1 MAVKRLFMSA
11 LAAALAIAA
20 PIAGAQQFPS
30 RPLRIIVPFPAG
42 GIVDLMAR
50 SLNDKL
56 AAQLG
61 QPVLVETRPGA
72 NASLGTDAVAKSE
85 PDGHTL
91 LLATLSTVTT
101 PALSKTPWHPVKD
114 FAGVAMMGHVANV
127 AVVHPSLPVQT
138 LKDFVDYA
146 RARPGKLNYINAG
159 IGTSPT
165 MGAELFKKN
174 TGIDVVGIGYKGFPP
189 AIPDMLAGQIQFSFM
204 PFGVAAPH
212 VRGGKLRLLA
222 VAAPARNRQFPD
234 APTMA
239 EAGFADSQVISW
251 YAFIVPVATP
261 RSLIARLNAEFG
273 KALADPDVLARIE
286 KIGGEP
292 LPAGKPE
299 EVDAMVAGEF
309 ERWVKLVKETGLKLD

>member
-1 MAVKRLFMSA
+1 MAVKRLFAAALGSA
-11 LAAALAIAA
+11 LALAV
-20 PIAGAQQFPS
+20 PYVQAQQFPTK
-30 RPLRIIVPFPAG
+30 PLRIVVPFPAG

-50 SLNDKL
+50 ALNEKL

-61 QPVLVETRPGA
+61 QQVLVEARPGA
-72 NASLGTDAVAKSE
+72 NAGLGTEAVIKSE
-85 PDGHTL
+85 PDGHTI

-101 PALSKTPWHPVKD
+101 PALSQTSWQPTRD
-114 FAGVAMMGHVANV
+114 LAGVAMMGHVANV

-138 LKDFVDYA
+138 LKEFVDYA

-174 TGIDVVGIGYKGFPP
+174 VGIDVVGVGYRGFPP
-189 AIPDMLAGQIQFSFM
+189 AIPDMLSGQIQFSFM

-222 VAAPARNRQFPD
+222 VAAPARNKQFPD

-239 EAGFADSQVISW
+239 ESGFADSQVISW
-251 YAFIVPVATP
+251 YAFMVTAATP
-261 RSLIARLNAEFG
+261 RPLVSRLNAEFAR
-273 KALADPDVLARIE
+273 ALADPDVMARVE
-286 KIGGEP
+286 KIGGEL

-299 EVDAMVAGEF
+299 EVDAMVAKDL

>member
-1 MAVKRLFMSA
+1 MSRLFLS
-11 LAAALAIAA
+11 AALLFFLT
-20 PIAGAQQFPS
+20 GADAQTFPS

-50 SLNDKL
+50 CINEKL
-56 AAQLG
+56 SAQLG
-61 QPVLVETRPGA
+61 QPVLVEPRPGA
-72 NASLGTDAVAKSE
+72 NASLGTEAVVKSD

-101 PALSKTPWHPVKD
+101 PALSKVSWNPTRD
-114 FAGVAMMGHVANV
+114 LAGVAMMGHVANV

-138 LKDFVDYA
+138 LKEFADYA
-146 RARPGKLNYINAG
+146 RARPGQLNYINAG

-165 MGAELFKKN
+165 MGAELFKMN
-174 TGIDVVGIGYKGFPP
+174 VGLDLVGIGYKGFPP

-212 VRGGKLRLLA
+212 VRSGKLRLLA
-222 VAAPARNRQFPD
+222 VAAPARNRQFPE

-251 YAFIVPVATP
+251 YAFSVAAATP
-261 RSLIARLNAEFG
+261 RALIARLNAEFA
-273 KALADPDVLARIE
+273 KVLADAEVQARIE
-286 KIGGEP
+286 KIGGET

-299 EVDAMVAGEF
+299 EVDTMVARELA
-309 ERWVKLVKETGLKLD
+309 RWVKLVQATGLKID